1 MPFGLTNAPATFQRW
16 INGILSQELDI
27 CCIAYLDNVLIHSD
41 TLEQHE
47 KDVLRIMK
55 RLKEAGIKLNPTKCE
70 FHKAETE
77 YLGIIIGPDGTK
89 VDPVKAEAIEGWTI
103 PKNKRD
109 IQSFIGF
116 CNFYRRF
123 IKEFSRI
130 AKPLYKLTENKVP
143 WDW

>member
-1 MPFGLTNAPATFQRW
+1 M
-16 INGILSQELDI
+16 DI
-27 CCIAYLDNVLIHSD
+27 CCIAYLDDVLIYSD

-55 RLKEAGIKLNPTKCE
+55 RVKEAGIKLKPTKCE
-70 FHKAETE
+70 FHKEETE

-89 VDPVKAEAIEGWTI
+89 MNPVKTEAIEGWTI

-109 IQSFIGF
+109 IQSSIGF

-143 WDW
+143 WDWGKEQQEAFDKLKECRQQHQF